1 MWVEWVWGVKGTW
14 ADHLETDGDDD
25 GDDRHHH
32 HRQCHLRHDQSSAHL
47 ETKTLFLSWPLPE
60 LTQLMP
66 NMVTATL
73 ASL

>member
-1 MWVEWVWGVKGTW
+1 MILTVAVVMMMIMVKMMIITLIIGISRY
-14 ADHLETDGDDD
+14 E
-25 GDDRHHH
+25 
-32 HRQCHLRHDQSSAHL
+32 QSSAHL
-47 ETKTLFLSWPLPE
+47 ETKTLFLSSPLPE